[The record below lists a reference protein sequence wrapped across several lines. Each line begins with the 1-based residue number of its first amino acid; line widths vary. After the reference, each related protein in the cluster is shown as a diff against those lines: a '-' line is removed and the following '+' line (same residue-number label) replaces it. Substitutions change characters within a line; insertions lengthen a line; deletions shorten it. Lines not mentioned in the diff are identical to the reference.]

1 MGALSLTSAR
11 GSQTMNEHPSTCNP
25 MTDTDSKFLR
35 RLGVYGYD
43 TVEPIILAALVSG
56 DPLLLVGRH
65 GTGKTFLLN
74 SLSEALGLEHRHY
87 NASLVSFD
95 DLVGFPFPEK
105 DGSGIRFIET
115 PATVWQA
122 QSVLVDELN
131 RCKPEHQ
138 NRFFSLV
145 HERRIQGVKLERL
158 RYRWAAMNPA
168 GDDNGYIGTE
178 PLDPA
183 LADRFAFVVP
193 VVDWEDLSPAE
204 QLAVADP
211 RGDGAISRDEGRLAA
226 LLSRCIPR
234 FEALLKDLPAH
245 VPAYAAAVVSAFG
258 QAGLRLSPRRTR
270 QLARNLLAA
279 SVVSALPRERLF
291 RLVLRMSIP
300 QLATGESVPR
310 ETVEAAHRIAWDS
323 VALEGSERWLHEFTL
338 EKSLAAKA
346 RKLLAECPDPDTGSV
361 AIAQLIAVES
371 SHRAKAFALA
381 VAPLLLELGGG
392 PVGAEGLSD
401 LTGLLQG
408 TIHLARKIEWRDNSR
423 NPHRNPQEEFYLK
436 EVPGYAEAIAELGTL
451 ETKAGLRCRQLLDV
465 LVAVVERV
473 PEDWPQLQAE
483 FQACVNTVIRMRG
496 KVRRNHG
503 QAAA

>member
-1 MGALSLTSAR
+1 MI
-11 GSQTMNEHPSTCNP
+11 
-25 MTDTDSKFLR
+25 DTYAKFLR

-43 TVEPIILAALVSG
+43 AVEPVILAALVSG

-95 DLVGFPFPEK
+95 DLVGFPFPDK
-105 DGSGIRFIET
+105 DGTGIRFIET

-145 HERRIQGVKLERL
+145 HERRIQGVKLEKL

-168 GDDNGYIGTE
+168 GEENGYIGTE

-193 VVDWEDLSPAE
+193 VVDWDDLSPSE

-211 RGDGAISRDEGRLAA
+211 RGDGAISRDEGHLAA
-226 LLSRCIPR
+226 FLGDCIPR

-245 VPAYAAAVVSAFG
+245 VPAYSSAVVSAFS

-279 SVVSALPRERLF
+279 SVVSPLPRERLF
-291 RLVLRMSIP
+291 RLVLRMSLP
-300 QLATGESVPR
+300 QVATGESVPR
-310 ETVEAAHRIAWDS
+310 ETVEAVHRIAWDS
-323 VALEGSERWLHEFTL
+323 VALEGTEKWLHQFIL
-338 EKSLAAKA
+338 EKSLAGKA
-346 RKLLAECPDPDTGSV
+346 RKLLEECPDPETGSV
-361 AIAQLIAVES
+361 AIAQLIAAEDANRV
-371 SHRAKAFALA
+371 KAFALA

-392 PVGAEGLSD
+392 PIGAEGLSD
-401 LTGLLQG
+401 LTGVLRV
-408 TIHLARKIEWRDNSR
+408 TVHLEKDIKWRDSSR
-423 NPHRNPQEEFYLK
+423 KPYRSPNTEFYIK
-436 EVPGYAEAIAELGTL
+436 GVPGYMEALADIGDLN
-451 ETKAGLRCRQLLDV
+451 TKSGQRARQLLDAT
-465 LVAVVERV
+465 VAHSNNV
-473 PEDWPQLQAE
+473 PADWKQLLKE
-483 FQACVNTVIRMRG
+483 FQTCANAVAGMRAKIRSRDG
-496 KVRRNHG
+496 
-503 QAAA
+503 AASV